1 MTRYA
6 IRRGLTVVPVL
17 VGVSLLVFSF
27 VHLIPGD
34 PALTML
40 GERATPEKVTEVRAR
55 LGLDRPLWEQYL
67 LYVRKVVHGDL
78 GVSIVRGDPVATDL
92 WRRFPATVE
101 LAGAALVLATLVGVP
116 LGMLCAVRRNS
127 LIDSLARVGA
137 LTGVSMPIFWLG
149 LVLAWIFGVQLGL
162 LPTGFRLDS
171 DTTLRP
177 VTNFVIL
184 DALLQRDWPAL
195 RDALRHL
202 VLPAIAL
209 ATIPL
214 AVITRMTRA
223 SLLEELTRD
232 YIRTARAKGLSQLAV
247 IVRHG
252 LRNALL
258 PVLTVIGLQMGRL
271 LAGAILTETIFSWPG
286 IGLWVYESIESR
298 DYAIVQGATLFI
310 AVIVVVVNLATDLLY
325 AVVDP
330 RIKYSSRR
338 GLGGRR
344 ADGHRRRRDG
354 QCSGGA
360 APQRRSRRRGVAPAH
375 RQPGGARRAR
385 HRGGLRA
392 DGGAD
397 AARPRLRRQDRFQP
411 DAAAQ
416 AADARAPVRDGHA
429 GP

>member
-55 LGLDRPLWEQYL
+55 LGLDRPLWEQYA
-67 LYVRKVVHGDL
+67 LYMRKVLHGDL
-78 GVSIVRGDPVATDL
+78 GVSIVRGDPVARDL
-92 WRRFPATVE
+92 LRRFPATVE
-101 LAGAALVLATLVGVP
+101 LAGAAIVLATVVGVP
-116 LGMLCAVRRNS
+116 AGILCAVRRNS
-127 LIDSLARVGA
+127 LLDSLARVGA
-137 LTGVSMPIFWLG
+137 LAGVSMPIFWLG

-171 DTTLRP
+171 ETALRP
-177 VTNFVIL
+177 VTNFVIV
-184 DALLQRDWPAL
+184 DALLQRQWPAL
-195 RDALRHL
+195 GDALRHL
-202 VLPAIAL
+202 ILPAVAL

-247 IVRHG
+247 VVRHG

-258 PVLTVIGLQMGRL
+258 PVLTVIGLQTGRL

-310 AVIVVVVNLATDLLY
+310 AVIVVAVNLVTDLLY
-325 AVVDP
+325 AVADP
-330 RIKYSSRR
+330 RIKY
-338 GLGGRR
+338 
-344 ADGHRRRRDG
+344 
-354 QCSGGA
+354 
-360 APQRRSRRRGVAPAH
+360 
-375 RQPGGARRAR
+375 
-385 HRGGLRA
+385 
-392 DGGAD
+392 
-397 AARPRLRRQDRFQP
+397 
-411 DAAAQ
+411 
-416 AADARAPVRDGHA
+416 
-429 GP
+429 

>member
-1 MTRYA
+1 VTGYA

-40 GERATPEKVTEVRAR
+40 GERATPEKVAEVRAR

-67 LYVRKVVHGDL
+67 QYVRRILRGDL

-101 LAGAALVLATLVGVP
+101 LAGAAMVLATVVGIP
-116 LGMLCAVRRNS
+116 AGMLCAVRRNS
-127 LIDSLARVGA
+127 LLDSLARVGA

-162 LPTGFRLDS
+162 LPTGFRLDTETS
-171 DTTLRP
+171 FRP

-184 DALLQRDWPAL
+184 DALLQRQWAVL
-195 RDALRHL
+195 ADALRHL
-202 VLPAIAL
+202 VLPAVAL

-232 YIRTARAKGLSQLAV
+232 YVRTAQAKGLSQTAV
-247 IVRHG
+247 LVRHA

-258 PVLTVIGLQMGRL
+258 PVLTVIGLQTGRL

-310 AVIVVVVNLATDLLY
+310 AVIVVAVNLATDLLY
-325 AVVDP
+325 AVADP
-330 RIKYSSRR
+330 RIKY
-338 GLGGRR
+338 
-344 ADGHRRRRDG
+344 
-354 QCSGGA
+354 
-360 APQRRSRRRGVAPAH
+360 
-375 RQPGGARRAR
+375 
-385 HRGGLRA
+385 
-392 DGGAD
+392 
-397 AARPRLRRQDRFQP
+397 
-411 DAAAQ
+411 
-416 AADARAPVRDGHA
+416 
-429 GP
+429 

>member
-1 MTRYA
+1 VTGYA
-6 IRRGLTVVPVL
+6 IRRGLTVIPVL

-101 LAGAALVLATLVGVP
+101 LAGAAMILATVIGVP
-116 LGMLCAVRRNS
+116 LGVVCAVRRNS

-171 DTTLRP
+171 ESTFKP

-184 DALLQRDWPAL
+184 DALVQRQWAVL
-195 RDALRHL
+195 GDALRHL
-202 VLPAIAL
+202 ILPAVAL

-252 LRNALL
+252 LGNALL
-258 PVLTVIGLQMGRL
+258 PLLTVIGLQTGRL

-325 AVVDP
+325 AVADP
-330 RIKYSSRR
+330 RIKYS
-338 GLGGRR
+338 
-344 ADGHRRRRDG
+344 
-354 QCSGGA
+354 
-360 APQRRSRRRGVAPAH
+360 
-375 RQPGGARRAR
+375 
-385 HRGGLRA
+385 
-392 DGGAD
+392 
-397 AARPRLRRQDRFQP
+397 
-411 DAAAQ
+411 
-416 AADARAPVRDGHA
+416 
-429 GP
+429 